1 MEKKM
6 KKEYQSAPLPFMG
19 QKRMYARDF
28 KEVLKQFPD
37 DAIYLDLFGGSGLL
51 SHITKHEK
59 PNATVIYNDYDNY
72 RQRLDNIG
80 RTNSLLAELRDMV
93 KDYPRK
99 DKLPSEIKAKILQRL
114 EEEEKVGFV
123 DYITLSSSL
132 MFSMKYATD
141 LDGLKKEAFYNKIRQ
156 SDYVCDGYLDGLEI
170 VSCDYKNLVEKY
182 RNVQNV
188 VYLVDPPYLS
198 TEVGSY
204 RMSWKLSDYLDVL
217 SVLVGTSYIYFTSDK
232 SNLLELCQWL
242 GNNHWVGN
250 PFHEAGQVD
259 MYRTMNYSSAYTD
272 IMLYKSKK
280 NEQIPF
286 DIE

>member
-1 MEKKM
+1 M
-6 KKEYQSAPLPFMG
+6 
-19 QKRMYARDF
+19 
-28 KEVLKQFPD
+28 
-37 DAIYLDLFGGSGLL
+37 
-51 SHITKHEK
+51 
-59 PNATVIYNDYDNY
+59 
-72 RQRLDNIG
+72 
-80 RTNSLLAELRDMV
+80 
-93 KDYPRK
+93 
-99 DKLPSEIKAKILQRL
+99 
-114 EEEEKVGFV
+114 
-123 DYITLSSSL
+123 
-132 MFSMKYATD
+132 
-141 LDGLKKEAFYNKIRQ
+141 DGLKKEAFYNKIRQ

-217 SVLVGTSYIYFTSDK
+217 SVLVGTFYIYFTSDK

-259 MYRTMNYSSAYTD
+259 MYRTMNNSSAYTD

>member
-51 SHITKHEK
+51 SHFSNDDKA
-59 PNATVIYNDYDNY
+59 NATVIYNDYDNY

-114 EEEEKVGFV
+114 EEEEKLTWM
-123 DYITLSSSL
+123 D
-132 MFSMKYATD
+132 
-141 LDGLKKEAFYNKIRQ
+141 
-156 SDYVCDGYLDGLEI
+156 
-170 VSCDYKNLVEKY
+170 
-182 RNVQNV
+182 
-188 VYLVDPPYLS
+188 
-198 TEVGSY
+198 
-204 RMSWKLSDYLDVL
+204 
-217 SVLVGTSYIYFTSDK
+217 
-232 SNLLELCQWL
+232 
-242 GNNHWVGN
+242 
-250 PFHEAGQVD
+250 
-259 MYRTMNYSSAYTD
+259 
-272 IMLYKSKK
+272 
-280 NEQIPF
+280 
-286 DIE
+286 

>member
-114 EEEEKVGFV
+114 EEEEKLTWM
-123 DYITLSSSL
+123 D
-132 MFSMKYATD
+132 
-141 LDGLKKEAFYNKIRQ
+141 
-156 SDYVCDGYLDGLEI
+156 
-170 VSCDYKNLVEKY
+170 
-182 RNVQNV
+182 
-188 VYLVDPPYLS
+188 
-198 TEVGSY
+198 
-204 RMSWKLSDYLDVL
+204 
-217 SVLVGTSYIYFTSDK
+217 
-232 SNLLELCQWL
+232 
-242 GNNHWVGN
+242 
-250 PFHEAGQVD
+250 
-259 MYRTMNYSSAYTD
+259 
-272 IMLYKSKK
+272 
-280 NEQIPF
+280 
-286 DIE
+286 